1 MNDDRAKNIDRND
14 AEEQEDGLDK
24 DLEGFVVN
32 DNREEIGGDDQDMFK
47 KFMDD
52 ANADDRLAIGQV
64 YKSIILGQNRKRKR
78 GDVDIDDFDDVAQR
92 KLKRMEERANMLS
105 DDSADEVMLEQQ
117 QRVLAEEEEMSDNEI
132 VQQKELNDF
141 YKFKRDMQKLGEDK
155 LYCRY
160 TNLRQKQQQEED
172 EIEMFVSSVSNSKQV
187 KGYDSK
193 VSKIKDDNKQLGSM
207 LDRKKITAGMTFKT
221 DQHKPSSSMLNL
233 ISGAS

>member
-1 MNDDRAKNIDRND
+1 
-14 AEEQEDGLDK
+14 
-24 DLEGFVVN
+24 
-32 DNREEIGGDDQDMFK
+32 MFN

-78 GDVDIDDFDDVAQR
+78 GDVDIDDVDDVAQR

-117 QRVLAEEEEMSDNEI
+117 QRVLAEEEEMSENEI

-155 LYCRY
+155 LYSRY
-160 TNLRQKQQQEED
+160 TNLRQKQQREED

-193 VSKIKDDNKQLGSM
+193 VSKIKYDNKQLGSM
-207 LDRKKITAGMTFKT
+207 LDRKKITAGATFKT
-221 DQHKPSSSMLNL
+221 DQHKPASSMLNL

>member
-1 MNDDRAKNIDRND
+1 
-14 AEEQEDGLDK
+14 
-24 DLEGFVVN
+24 
-32 DNREEIGGDDQDMFK
+32 MFN

-78 GDVDIDDFDDVAQR
+78 GDVDIDDVDDVAQR

-117 QRVLAEEEEMSDNEI
+117 QRVLAEEEEMSENEI

-155 LYCRY
+155 LYSRY
-160 TNLRQKQQQEED
+160 TNLRQKQQREED

-187 KGYDSK
+187 KVYDSK
-193 VSKIKDDNKQLGSM
+193 VSKIKYDNKQLGSM
-207 LDRKKITAGMTFKT
+207 LDRKKITAGATFKT
-221 DQHKPSSSMLNL
+221 DQHKPASSMLNL

>member
-1 MNDDRAKNIDRND
+1 
-14 AEEQEDGLDK
+14 
-24 DLEGFVVN
+24 
-32 DNREEIGGDDQDMFK
+32 MFN

-78 GDVDIDDFDDVAQR
+78 GDVDIDDVDDVAQR

-117 QRVLAEEEEMSDNEI
+117 QRVLAEEEEMSENEI

-155 LYCRY
+155 LYSRY
-160 TNLRQKQQQEED
+160 TNLRQKQQREED

-193 VSKIKDDNKQLGSM
+193 VSKIKYDNKQLGSM
-207 LDRKKITAGMTFKT
+207 LDRKKITAGATFKT
-221 DQHKPSSSMLNL
+221 YQHKPASSMLNL

>member
-155 LYCRY
+155 LYSRY

-172 EIEMFVSSVSNSKQV
+172 EIEMFVSSVSN
-187 KGYDSK
+187 
-193 VSKIKDDNKQLGSM
+193 
-207 LDRKKITAGMTFKT
+207 
-221 DQHKPSSSMLNL
+221 
-233 ISGAS
+233 

>member
-1 MNDDRAKNIDRND
+1 
-14 AEEQEDGLDK
+14 
-24 DLEGFVVN
+24 
-32 DNREEIGGDDQDMFK
+32 MFN

-78 GDVDIDDFDDVAQR
+78 GDVDIDDVDDVAQR

-117 QRVLAEEEEMSDNEI
+117 QRVLAEEEEMSENEI

-155 LYCRY
+155 LYSRY
-160 TNLRQKQQQEED
+160 TNLRQKQQREED

-193 VSKIKDDNKQLGSM
+193 VSKIKYDNKQLGSM
-207 LDRKKITAGMTFKT
+207 LDRKKITAGATFKT
-221 DQHKPSSSMLNL
+221 DKHKPASSMLNL